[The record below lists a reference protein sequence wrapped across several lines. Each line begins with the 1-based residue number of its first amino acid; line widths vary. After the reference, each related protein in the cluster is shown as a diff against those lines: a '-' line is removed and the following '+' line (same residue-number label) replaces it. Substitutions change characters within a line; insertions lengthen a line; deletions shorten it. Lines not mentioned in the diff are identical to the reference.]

1 MLRFRIWLVIALA
14 FGAIIAGLLCAQ
26 VNEQRQRDQSE
37 ETETRA
43 ASSPK
48 PKKSPTPVGKAKAT
62 THRPSSSPKT
72 KRRHTP
78 TPKPTIA
85 KKKSSATEASGKTK
99 TTAKSK
105 SDREEEDTPRPQ
117 KTPSPRLGEERAT
130 SENAGSPPRA
140 AAVPT
145 PTPTPQPNSARAVS
159 AGGQAQVVIEKS
171 GIEEDQG
178 FEPPPSP
185 PPRRLG
191 FWPWSRPVS
200 YRYLTS
206 SVIEAIR
213 RAPVKRRRWQFI
225 VVHNSGT
232 RQGNARVF
240 DYYHRHVRRMQNG
253 LAYHFVIGNGTS
265 TGNGQIEVGD
275 RWRRQINGGHVH
287 SDYLNNI
294 SLGICLVGDF
304 NRDQP
309 TRAQLDACEEL
320 IRYLRQRCGGT
331 GRGAIPVKPHREMNP
346 PRWPTDC
353 PGDDFPY
360 SWFRRF

>member
-1 MLRFRIWLVIALA
+1 MIASRTLLRSVAVVRFRIWLTTALVL
-14 FGAIIAGLLCAQ
+14 GALVAGLLRAQ
-26 VNEQRQRDQSE
+26 VSDEKKRDQSE
-37 ETETRA
+37 ETEAHSTRT
-43 ASSPK
+43 SK
-48 PKKSPTPVGKAKAT
+48 PKKSPTPKAKR
-62 THRPSSSPKT
+62 H
-72 KRRHTP
+72 HTP
-78 TPKPTIA
+78 TPKPKTKKSDA
-85 KKKSSATEASGKTK
+85 KKS
-99 TTAKSK
+99 AKSK
-105 SDREEEDTPRPQ
+105 SAEKEETPKPR
-117 KTPSPRLGEERAT
+117 KTPTPQVEEAHAASETTPPPLRAI
-130 SENAGSPPRA
+130 
-140 AAVPT
+140 AVPT
-145 PTPTPQPNSARAVS
+145 PTPSPQPKPARAAQ
-159 AGGQAQVVIEKS
+159 AGGQAQVTIEKS

-178 FEPPPSP
+178 FEPAPEA
-185 PPRRLG
+185 PPRRG
-191 FWPWSRPVS
+191 FWPWSRSVS

-206 SVIEAIR
+206 SVIDAIR

-240 DYYHRHVRRMQNG
+240 DYYHKHVRRMQNG

-331 GRGAIPVKPHREMNP
+331 GRGAIPVKPHREINP